1 MTELDAVIGLLLDG
15 TGLALWSFL
24 LLCGVSFLGSF
35 IAAALGLGGG
45 ALVLATLA
53 LATLALLL
61 PPAVLI
67 PVHGTVQLGSNFG
80 RAALMRSNILTEIVP
95 AFLIGTIL
103 GAAIGVQFVI
113 ALPISLLQ
121 AVLAVFILYA
131 TWAPKFQARNPGKR
145 TFFGV
150 GVLGAFLTMFVG
162 ATGPLVAP
170 FAAAA
175 SDQRQR
181 VVATHAAL
189 MTIQNGFKIVAFGVV
204 GFAFGP
210 YLPLLAGLLGCG
222 FAGTCIGRQVL
233 HRLPERAFRIGLK
246 AILTAIALRL
256 LYGAASALSG

>member
-1 MTELDAVIGLLLDG
+1 MDAFIGLLLDG

-24 LLCGVSFLGSF
+24 LLCGVSFLGSC

-53 LATLALLL
+53 LFL

-80 RAALMRSNILTEIVP
+80 RAALMRSHILTGIVP
-95 AFLIGTIL
+95 AFLIGTLL
-103 GAAIGVQFVI
+103 GAAIGVQVVI
-113 ALPISLLQ
+113 ALPIALLQ
-121 AVLAVFILYA
+121 GVLAAFILYS
-131 TWAPKFQARNPGKR
+131 TWAPEFRARAPGRK

-170 FAAAA
+170 FTAAA
-175 SDQRQR
+175 SDRRQQ

-189 MTIQNGFKIVAFGVV
+189 MTIQHGLKIVAFGVV

-222 FAGTCIGRQVL
+222 FAGTYTGRHLL
-233 HRLPERAFRIGLK
+233 HRLPERAFRLGLK

-256 LYGAASALSG
+256 LYGAARGWTG

>member
-1 MTELDAVIGLLLDG
+1 MDAFVGLLLDG

-35 IAAALGLGGG
+35 ITAALGLGGG
-45 ALVLATLA
+45 SLVLATLA
-53 LATLALLL
+53 LFL

-80 RAALMRSNILTEIVP
+80 RAALMRANILTAIVP
-95 AFLIGTIL
+95 AFLVGTLL
-103 GAAIGVQFVI
+103 GAAIGVQLVI
-113 ALPISLLQ
+113 ALPIALLQ
-121 AVLAVFILYA
+121 GVLAAFILYS
-131 TWAPKFQARNPGKR
+131 TWAPKFRARNPGKR
-145 TFFGV
+145 TFFGL

-175 SDQRQR
+175 SDQRQQ

-189 MTIQNGFKIVAFGVV
+189 MTIQHGLKIVAFGVV
-204 GFAFGP
+204 GLAFGP

-222 FAGTCIGRQVL
+222 FAGTCAGRHLL

-256 LYGAASALSG
+256 LTGAVSAGLG

>member
-1 MTELDAVIGLLLDG
+1 MDAVAALLLDG

-45 ALVLATLA
+45 ALVLAVMA
-53 LATLALLL
+53 LFL

-80 RAALMRSNILTEIVP
+80 RAALMRSHILTGIVP
-95 AFLIGTIL
+95 AFLIGTLL
-103 GAAIGVQFVI
+103 GAAIGVQLVI

-121 AVLAVFILYA
+121 AVLAAFILYS
-131 TWAPKFQARNPGKR
+131 TWAPKFRASEPGKK

-150 GVLGAFLTMFVG
+150 GVLGAFVTMFVG

-175 SDQRQR
+175 SDQRQQ

-189 MTIQNGFKIVAFGVV
+189 MTIQHGLKVIAFGVV

-222 FAGTCIGRQVL
+222 FAGTYVGRLLL

-256 LYGAASALSG
+256 LYGAASAGFG